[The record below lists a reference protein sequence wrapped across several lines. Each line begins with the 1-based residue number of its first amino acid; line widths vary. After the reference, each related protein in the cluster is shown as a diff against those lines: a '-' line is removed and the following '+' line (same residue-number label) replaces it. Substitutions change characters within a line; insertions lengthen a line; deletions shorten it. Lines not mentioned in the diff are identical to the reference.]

1 MKRQDGENMASE
13 LYNDGKHQCIG
24 FCDLTL
30 NGGIQ
35 SNQYLVIDGNH
46 CALIDPGGELIYKD
60 LLMSSS
66 EYMHGKTLDYVISS
80 HQYPDILSSLTE
92 WLNDSESTIVVS
104 ILWERF
110 VTDYTNSNFHHRI
123 IGIPDAGTKIQLGDS
138 ELIAIPAHFLHAD
151 GNFQFYD
158 PISKILFSG
167 DMGASLFLRYSDDVS
182 QPVED
187 FDTYVF
193 NIESFHRRYM
203 SCNKVCRYWVNM
215 VRELDVEW
223 IVPHNG
229 RCFKGKAMVERFL
242 KWLEELQCGTDLVTQ
257 DTYKVP

>member
-1 MKRQDGENMASE
+1 MASE